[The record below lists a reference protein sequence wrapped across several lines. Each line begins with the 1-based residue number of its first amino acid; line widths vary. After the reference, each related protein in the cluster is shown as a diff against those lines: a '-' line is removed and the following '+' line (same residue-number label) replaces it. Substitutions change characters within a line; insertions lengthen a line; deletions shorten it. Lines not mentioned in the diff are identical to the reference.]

1 MSGIVH
7 RENADGI
14 ARSDNPD
21 KIGVVMKT
29 TALTTYLYAPSAD
42 LWDWQLSANCRSMG
56 TDLFFSPEGET
67 REARRYRENFATR
80 ICQTCPVLEQCRT
93 HAQTVREPFG
103 IWGGTTESE
112 RRCGSDARPGSVA
125 ADAATGGRT
134 TRPAAR
140 RLTVSG
146 SHPGPGR
153 RPRQASSPSTV
164 R

>member
-1 MSGIVH
+1 
-7 RENADGI
+7 
-14 ARSDNPD
+14 
-21 KIGVVMKT
+21 MKS
-29 TALTTYLYAPSAD
+29 TALTTHLYAPSTE
-42 LWDWQLSANCRSMG
+42 LWDWQMNATCRSMG

-67 REARRYRENFATR
+67 REARRYRVDFATR

-112 RRCGSDARPGSVA
+112 RRYGDAVRPGSVKADGA
-125 ADAATGGRT
+125 AGGRT
-134 TRPAAR
+134 TRPAAG

-146 SHPGPGR
+146 RHPGPGR
-153 RPRQASSPSTV
+153 RHRQTSSPSTV